1 MKISEEFIEELISTL
16 PQNIK
21 NSFSKNL
28 KQKFIEEAKVRLG
41 IFIMQELKAEQS
53 KKLLKLI
60 EIKTSPKKIENF
72 LKNNI
77 KNYNLKNYLLLKN
90 FKTELLNNL

>member
-60 EIKTSPKKIENF
+60 EIKTSPKKIEDF

-77 KNYNLKNYLLLKN
+77 KNYKSKSYLVLKN
-90 FKTELLNNL
+90 FKKELLNNL